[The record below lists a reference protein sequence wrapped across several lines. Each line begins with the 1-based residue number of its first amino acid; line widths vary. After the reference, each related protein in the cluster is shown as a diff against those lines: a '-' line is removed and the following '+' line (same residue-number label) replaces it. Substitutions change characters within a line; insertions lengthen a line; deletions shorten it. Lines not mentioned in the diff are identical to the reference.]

1 MRIDLHMHST
11 ASDGRRSPAEVVELA
26 VAGGLDVI
34 ALTDHDNTRGV
45 RSAQDAAAGR
55 LRVVAGVELSSRWRG
70 QSIHVLGYFV
80 DPEAAPLTRHYRLL
94 RERRRHRMAAMV
106 ARLCATGVR
115 VTMREVDAQRRDRR
129 VPHTRPHLA
138 RALVAAG
145 HATSAAEAF
154 DRYIGNGLPGH
165 VLVEAPTPEEV
176 IGTVLAAG
184 GVPVWAH
191 PPVALLNELVPPMVD
206 AGLGGLEVYRPWP
219 AEVRK
224 LVSAQ
229 ARRWGLLRTGGSDW
243 HGRRSDPPLGTF
255 SVSED
260 EVGEFLAMTEP
271 QDAGAGTGPPVAKPP
286 DSA

>member
-11 ASDGRRSPAEVVELA
+11 ASDGRMSPREVVERA

-34 ALTDHDNTRGV
+34 ALTDHDNARGV
-45 RSAQDAAAGR
+45 RSAQEAAAGR
-55 LRVVAGVELSSRWRG
+55 IRVIPGVELSSRWQG

-80 DPEAAPLTRHYRLL
+80 DPEAAPLTGHYRLL
-94 RERRRHRMAAMV
+94 RERRRDRMAAMV

-115 VTMREVDAQRRDRR
+115 VTMREVDAQRHDHR

-145 HATSAAEAF
+145 HAKSSGEAF
-154 DRYIGNGLPGH
+154 DRYIGNDSPGH
-165 VLVEAPTPEEV
+165 ILVESPTPEEV

-191 PPVALLNELVPPMVD
+191 PPVALLDELLPPMVD
-206 AGLGGLEVYRPWP
+206 AGLKGLEVYRSWP
-219 AEVRK
+219 TEVRD
-224 LVSAQ
+224 LVLAE
-229 ARRWGLLRTGGSDW
+229 ARRWGLLKTGGSDW

-255 SVSED
+255 AVSKD
-260 EVGEFLAMTEP
+260 ALSEFLAL
-271 QDAGAGTGPPVAKPP
+271 AGSQCARKRRDSLAAEKPR
-286 DSA
+286 SV